1 MKNRD
6 LLTQAR
12 DLLANS
18 RRNRGADADA
28 LDEEWYRTDADFE
41 LDGLDEDD
49 SLSERRGPSLA
60 GRAGMGCLWW
70 SIRHARR
77 TALAPGLNRKRASTF
92 FIVMTSVVPAARP
105 RMST

>member
-60 GRAGMGCLWW
+60 GRAGMGCLWLL
-70 SIRHARR
+70 
-77 TALAPGLNRKRASTF
+77 ALPFRLAWAFKLLYLSPEIKAFSCHFL
-92 FIVMTSVVPAARP
+92 VP
-105 RMST
+105 